1 MMKVTKIK
9 MMEEHANPNEDF
21 DLYGSLVESKCSWA
35 SFVNCFSNG
44 TDGSEMG
51 GFFYSPSR
59 DMTS

>member
-21 DLYGSLVESKCSWA
+21 DLYGSLVESKCSLA

-51 GFFYSPSR
+51 GFF
-59 DMTS
+59 